1 MVYNATMNSAMNY
14 SAAVKWAEAQ
24 AVIIAEMRAQ
34 PRGYQAELAAKIGK
48 TPGYVSHI
56 LTGRRPIPEEHLD
69 VVLESLGLE
78 YDVSLRKK
86 NP

>member
-1 MVYNATMNSAMNY
+1 MNPALNY

-24 AVIIAEMRAQ
+24 AVILERMKAQ
-34 PRGYQAELAAKIGK
+34 PRGYQAELAAKLGK

-69 VVLESLGLE
+69 IVLETLGLTYE
-78 YDVSLRKK
+78 VAIREID
-86 NP
+86 